1 MLVIDGWEDREMNND
16 DRVLEDSCPICES
29 QLEVVSVKFSI
40 RRGAIAVL
48 ACADCRRAQHG
59 SQQDSRL
66 TKRLSP
72 ISWVEGGS

>member
-1 MLVIDGWEDREMNND
+1 
-16 DRVLEDSCPICES
+16 
-29 QLEVVSVKFSI
+29 
-40 RRGAIAVL
+40 VL

-66 TKRLSP
+66 TKRLSL